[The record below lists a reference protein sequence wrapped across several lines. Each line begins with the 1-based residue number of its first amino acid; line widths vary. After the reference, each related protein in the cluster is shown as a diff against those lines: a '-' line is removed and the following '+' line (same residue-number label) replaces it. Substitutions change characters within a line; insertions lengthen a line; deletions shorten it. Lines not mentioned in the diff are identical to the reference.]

1 MRRIVLMLLVICAG
15 CKKKSGSNNGSV
27 VQTLDSV
34 PNGSFSTAVSG
45 DTALSPFV
53 KSLEGN
59 GYVYKLKGIQFPDG
73 KTDLASVEIYSRGK
87 LHQKVNFDTVYLLN
101 EEEAFFS
108 VDKDVNF
115 DGYND
120 LEIVKVKG
128 NYFSKSSFWLY
139 DHQDKKY
146 IHTGELDEIF
156 NPEIDAVHQLI
167 YSSYHIGPSDHYSE
181 VYKWKNKRLVLM
193 NRQVMENDNP

>member
-1 MRRIVLMLLVICAG
+1 MLLVICTG
-15 CKKKSGSNNGSV
+15 CKKKSGSSKGSAV
-27 VQTLDSV
+27 RALDSV
-34 PNGSFSTAVSG
+34 HARPFSAAVPE

-59 GYVYKLKGIQFPDG
+59 GYVYRLKGVRFPDG
-73 KTDLASVEIYSRGK
+73 KTDLVSVEIYSRGK
-87 LHQKVNFDTVYLLN
+87 LHQKVNFDTVSLLN
-101 EEEAFFS
+101 EAEAFFS
-108 VDKDVNF
+108 VDQDVNF

-120 LEIVKVKG
+120 LEIVSVKG

-139 DHQDKKY
+139 DHEDKKY

-181 VYKWKNKRLVLM
+181 VYKWKNKKLVLM
-193 NRQVMENDNP
+193 NRQAMESGNP